1 MGALPHT
8 TTPALRRCPVGLPA
22 CHQLPLQAPMTD
34 QELWAAHLLE
44 MRRLSVITTI
54 LVAVAAAAL
63 EAQEAER
70 RRSLAHAGPAFAAA
84 LVSFLV
90 QLPAW
95 VIFYMPL
102 TTPLETWRN
111 MAYMAEAGANG
122 WVNLISW
129 AWVAKWLWG
138 GAVALMTAGARYYN
152 ARRGNI

>member
-1 MGALPHT
+1 MVALPHT

-44 MRRLSVITTI
+44 MRHLITTI

-138 GAVALMTAGARYYN
+138 GAVALITAGARYYN